1 MGGAARPARNAAAG
15 SRSADAG
22 RPEAPFARW
31 QQGLRKAVDLAVAF
45 ATLADAEP
53 SESTHAPVD
62 LADHPH
68 RVPLRP
74 ALRPRR
80 PGEAVRRV
88 ELCTAPVN
96 RVPAAAPRRRTRL

>member
-1 MGGAARPARNAAAG
+1 MGGAARGARNAAAG
-15 SRSADAG
+15 PVPADAG

-53 SESTHAPVD
+53 SESPRAPVD
-62 LADHPH
+62 PADHPH
-68 RVPLRP
+68 RTPLRP
-74 ALRPRR
+74 TSRPRR

-88 ELCTAPVN
+88 EVCTAPVN
-96 RVPAAAPRRRTRL
+96 RQPADPPRRRVRL

>member
-1 MGGAARPARNAAAG
+1 MGGAARGARNAAAG
-15 SRSADAG
+15 PAPVDAG

-53 SESTHAPVD
+53 SESPRAPVD
-62 LADHPH
+62 PADHPH
-68 RVPLRP
+68 RMPLRP

-88 ELCTAPVN
+88 EVCSAPVN
-96 RVPAAAPRRRTRL
+96 RQPAAPPRRRTRI